1 MELEGFTVHDRTSD
15 RVRIRVSAGCVYI
28 CREYQIPHTGKWHS
42 DACISFGKEHAAEFS
57 DALWKALGES

>member
-1 MELEGFTVHDRTSD
+1 M
-15 RVRIRVSAGCVYI
+15 RIRVSAGCVYI